1 MEQDQRRAPAADLV
15 PELAPGD
22 LDEFITPWDAAVY
35 VQAASDP
42 KEVRWYD
49 TDHYFND
56 EARQDRMDWLARA
69 LGL

>member
-1 MEQDQRRAPAADLV
+1 MGRSDAGLRAALPDRARR
-15 PELAPGD
+15 
-22 LDEFITPWDAAVY
+22 DEFITSWDAAVY
-35 VQAASDP
+35 IQAASDP

-56 EARQDRMDWLARA
+56 EARQDRMDWMARA